1 MLAGRLSDKMSSELG
16 LLLKCNKPSIF
27 FGETII
33 NILLFLKKEKRSN
46 NEICF
51 FVLSE
56 LAPNELK
63 QFKLD
68 IQEAFQKGF

>member
-1 MLAGRLSDKMSSELG
+1 MSSVYYLNVISRVF
-16 LLLKCNKPSIF
+16 L